1 MTKRED
7 MSALRADAEVHY
19 NCAQAVLIPF
29 AEDMGLTREQ
39 AGLLTQ
45 NFGGGMGC
53 GGTCGALIGTMM
65 ALGGLGLPLDRRQE
79 LVRRFQEENGA
90 LDCASLTRAAAQ
102 RGEPKRISCDCI
114 IARCVEFLCRESGL
128 E

>member
-7 MSALRADAEVHY
+7 MLALRAATDVHY

-39 AGLLTQ
+39 AGALTQ

-53 GGTCGALIGTMM
+53 GATCGAVVGALM
-65 ALGGLGLPLDRRQE
+65 ALGGLGLPLSKRQE
-79 LVRRFQEENGA
+79 LIRRFQEENGA
-90 LDCASLTRAAAQ
+90 LDCTALTKAAIE
-102 RGEPKRISCDCI
+102 RGEPKRVSCDRM
-114 IARCVEFLCRESGL
+114 IARCVDFLCEEAGL